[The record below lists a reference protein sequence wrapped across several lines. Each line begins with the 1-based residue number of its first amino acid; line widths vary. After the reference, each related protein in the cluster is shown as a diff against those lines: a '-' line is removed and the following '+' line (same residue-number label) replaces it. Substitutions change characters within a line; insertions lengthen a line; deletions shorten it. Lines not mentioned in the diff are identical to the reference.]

1 MRKRKQI
8 TLFLSLIL
16 LLTGLPE
23 VSHAAGFKDI
33 QGHWAQKNILWA
45 EKEGYMKGY
54 PDGTFR
60 PNAPITR
67 AEYYRLTNQF
77 IKKIPI
83 RLAKRPLWPWEAL
96 VIPM

>member
-33 QGHWAQKNILWA
+33 QGHWAQKNIL
-45 EKEGYMKGY
+45 
-54 PDGTFR
+54 
-60 PNAPITR
+60 
-67 AEYYRLTNQF
+67 
-77 IKKIPI
+77 
-83 RLAKRPLWPWEAL
+83 
-96 VIPM
+96 